1 MLPSGSTKLNM
12 RFWGSFF
19 LFIVLISGSRIM
31 VAQQANVRGFVYQK
45 ENGEPLIF
53 TAVFL
58 KGTTFGVITDVN
70 GYYSI
75 TKVPSGNYTLMVA
88 SIGNDTSKVEIS
100 VKEGEILTKKLFVQ
114 KRSVELTSVE
124 ISAAQ
129 EAKKTEVAVSVNTIT
144 PKELKQIPTVGGEPD
159 LAQYLQILPGVV
171 FTGDQGGQLY
181 IRGGS
186 PVQNKVLLDGMI
198 VYNPFHSIGLFSV
211 FDADLIRNAD
221 VYTGG
226 FGAQYGGR
234 ISSIMDITTRDGNK
248 KRMSGKVSA
257 SPFGAKTLLEG
268 PLRKSKDDNNSS
280 SSFIF
285 SAKTSYL
292 PTTSKYVYAYVDP
305 NGLPFSF
312 NDFYGKTSLNSGNGS
327 KLNLFGFHFNDK
339 VSYQALSDLNWKSYG
354 GGGNFVLIPAN
365 SSVMVH
371 GNFAWSSYGIQMK
384 EELFAARK
392 SQINGFNMGLN
403 FSYFMGKNVLE
414 YGLEVLGFR
423 TNFELYN
430 AVNRFIQQEENTTEL
445 GVYFR
450 YKILSKNKK
459 LVLEPGFRAQ
469 YYASLSNFS
478 PEPRLGAKY
487 NVNNRLRLK
496 FSGGFYSQNLI
507 AANSDRD
514 VVNLFYGFVSG
525 PDNLQSTF
533 TRQNGSE
540 KEITH
545 RLQKAFHLI
554 GGFEYDLL
562 KHLDVNIEGYF
573 KDFTQLTN
581 INRNKLYEDDADH
594 ADKPDWQKKDFIIE
608 TGTAYGAD
616 LVVKYDYKH
625 FYFWTVYSLTFV
637 TRWDG
642 IQEYRP
648 QFDRRHNINLV
659 GSYVFGKNLNW
670 QVDARW
676 NFGSGF
682 PFTPTAGFYPKQTFS
697 GGINSNYVTS
707 NEDLG
712 ILYGDYNSHR
722 LPSYHRFD
730 VNIKRKVEFHHNST
744 LELAAG
750 ATNIYNRENIFYFDR
765 IQYKRVNQ
773 LPILP
778 SISANWTF

>member
-1 MLPSGSTKLNM
+1 MRQGSLL
-12 RFWGSFF
+12 F
-19 LFIVLISGSRIM
+19 LFVFTVFGGNFLL
-31 VAQQANVRGFVYQK
+31 AQQGNIRGFVYQE

-53 TAVFL
+53 TAVYL
-58 KGTTFGVITDVN
+58 KGTGFGVVTDVN

-75 TKVPSGNYTLMVA
+75 TRVPAGDYTIMVA
-88 SIGNDTSKVEIS
+88 SMGNDTLKETIS
-100 VKEGEILTKKLFVQ
+100 LKSGEILTKKLFVR
-114 KRSVELTSVE
+114 KSSIELKTVE
-124 ISAAQ
+124 ISAAA
-129 EAKKTEVAVSVNTIT
+129 EAKKTEIAVSVNTIT
-144 PKELKQIPTVGGEPD
+144 PKELKLIPTVGGEPD
-159 LAQYLQILPGVV
+159 LAQYLQVLPGVV

-211 FDADLIRNAD
+211 FDADIIRNAD

-248 KRMSGKVSA
+248 KKSGGKVSA
-257 SPFGAKTLLEG
+257 SLFGAKTLLEG
-268 PLRKSKDDNNSS
+268 PLRKSKDDSKGS

-292 PTTSKYVYAYVDP
+292 PSTSKYIYSYADP

-312 NDFYGKTSLNSGNGS
+312 NDFYGKTSFNSSNGS
-327 KLNLFGFHFNDK
+327 KLNLFGFNFNDK
-339 VSYQALSDLNWKSYG
+339 VSYQALSDLNWKSLG
-354 GGGNFVLIPAN
+354 GGANFVLIPGN
-365 SSVMVH
+365 SSVMVQ
-371 GNFAWSSYGIQMK
+371 GNFAYSSYGIALK
-384 EELFAARK
+384 EELFSPRK
-392 SQINGFNMGLN
+392 SRINGFNMGLN
-403 FSYFMGKNVLE
+403 FNYFMGKNVLD
-414 YGLEVLGFR
+414 YGLEVLGFK

-430 AVNRFIQQEENTTEL
+430 SVNRLIQQEENTTEL
-445 GVYFR
+445 GIFFR
-450 YKILSKNKK
+450 YKIISKNKK
-459 LVLEPGFRAQ
+459 LVIEPGFRGQ

-478 PEPRLGAKY
+478 PEPRLGIKY
-487 NVNNRLRLK
+487 NMSNKLRLK

-525 PDNLQSTF
+525 PDNLQEQF
-533 TRQNGSE
+533 TREDGSV

-554 GGFEYDLL
+554 GGVEYDLL
-562 KHLDVNIEGYF
+562 RHLDVNVEGYF

-581 INRNKLYEDDADH
+581 INRNKLYDDNAYN

-608 TGTAYGAD
+608 TGKASGTD
-616 LVVKYDYKH
+616 IVLKYDYRH
-625 FYFWTVYSLTFV
+625 FYLWTVYSLTFI

-648 QFDRRHNINLV
+648 HFDRRHNVNLV
-659 GSYVFGKNLNW
+659 GSYTFGKNRNW

-697 GGINSNYVTS
+697 GGINTNYVTS
-707 NEDLG
+707 NEELG
-712 ILYGDYNSHR
+712 ILYGDYNSRRLPAYHR
-722 LPSYHRFD
+722 LD
-730 VNIKRKVEFHHNST
+730 VNIKRKIEFKKNST

-778 SISANWTF
+778 GISANLAF